1 MIEKFTKLM
10 LSLALLVA
18 GAGVANA
25 ADVEEELTADM
36 FKTWSTTD
44 ASAVVTGDAAIDFN
58 VGVEIENG
66 AVLCGT
72 SGVNGFIYV
81 DLSNYTKIVFTG
93 TPAEGQSSFTLRV
106 LYNREGASGAN
117 GEINPVIT
125 TETPT
130 VELNIAD
137 LKLSYFHLVTIKVG
151 WGQKGTVTSIKLV
164 KPDDPLAVPKENLMN
179 AINRGKAQSDFA
191 KTAESFQN
199 LTDAIANG
207 EAEYANASATESSL
221 DDAKNAITDAIANL
235 KLSDGYVNLTQAMFH
250 EWTGID
256 DDATIKSSGGC
267 DLNLNTSINDGG
279 MLYGNASV
287 KWDQYAKLIDAKSL
301 IILGTPNG
309 AVFGARTDRL
319 EVGVGGGDGNGGS
332 LTQLDMTLTDGM
344 ATIDLSAKSAV
355 RINAIKK
362 SWSGGTATITD
373 LLVEFKPRTVTVG
386 DAGYTTFAPDMNVR
400 ATGVTAYAAKV
411 DGSSVTLT
419 PVDEIPANNAVII
432 EAEANDYELPVIDS
446 AAAIE
451 DNDLKVSDGTVTGDN
466 IYVLANKNSVVGFY
480 KLGAGVTVPAGK
492 AYLQVEAAGRDFIGF
507 GTETTGIK
515 NVESVKGEGEVYNLK
530 GQRVAAPTKGLYVV
544 DGKKVVLK

>member
-1 MIEKFTKLM
+1 
-10 LSLALLVA
+10 
-18 GAGVANA
+18 
-25 ADVEEELTADM
+25 M

-207 EAEYANASATESSL
+207 EAEYANPEATESSL
-221 DDAKNAITDAIANL
+221 TEARDAISEAIANL
-235 KLSDGYVNLTQAMFH
+235 KLSDG
-250 EWTGID
+250 
-256 DDATIKSSGGC
+256 
-267 DLNLNTSINDGG
+267 
-279 MLYGNASV
+279 
-287 KWDQYAKLIDAKSL
+287 
-301 IILGTPNG
+301 
-309 AVFGARTDRL
+309 
-319 EVGVGGGDGNGGS
+319 
-332 LTQLDMTLTDGM
+332 
-344 ATIDLSAKSAV
+344 
-355 RINAIKK
+355 
-362 SWSGGTATITD
+362 
-373 LLVEFKPRTVTVG
+373 
-386 DAGYTTFAPDMNVR
+386 
-400 ATGVTAYAAKV
+400 
-411 DGSSVTLT
+411 
-419 PVDEIPANNAVII
+419 
-432 EAEANDYELPVIDS
+432 
-446 AAAIE
+446 
-451 DNDLKVSDGTVTGDN
+451 
-466 IYVLANKNSVVGFY
+466 
-480 KLGAGVTVPAGK
+480 
-492 AYLQVEAAGRDFIGF
+492 
-507 GTETTGIK
+507 
-515 NVESVKGEGEVYNLK
+515 
-530 GQRVAAPTKGLYVV
+530 
-544 DGKKVVLK
+544 

>member
-1 MIEKFTKLM
+1 M

-191 KTAESFQN
+191 KTAESFQD

-207 EAEYANASATESSL
+207 EAEYANPEATESSL
-221 DDAKNAITDAIANL
+221 TEARDAISEAIANL
-235 KLSDGYVNLTQAMFH
+235 KLSDGYVNLTPAMFH
-250 EWTGID
+250 EWTGIG
-256 DDATIKSSGGC
+256 DDATISGAGGC